1 MVRQERSA
9 GEFDEEA
16 LRTEVTQLLH
26 PRAGA
31 NGMDQPPLVYSACG
45 ESTTAQ
51 GVLVAALQEVVANA
65 DWKELWVLLGQVRVW
80 LERGLPRMQ

>member
-1 MVRQERSA
+1 M
-9 GEFDEEA
+9 
-16 LRTEVTQLLH
+16 
-26 PRAGA
+26 
-31 NGMDQPPLVYSACG
+31 YSACG

-80 LERGLPRMQ
+80 LERGLPRMQQGVEQPWWLRVARAGDKGTEEVSNY

>member
-1 MVRQERSA
+1 M
-9 GEFDEEA
+9 
-16 LRTEVTQLLH
+16 
-26 PRAGA
+26 
-31 NGMDQPPLVYSACG
+31 YSACG